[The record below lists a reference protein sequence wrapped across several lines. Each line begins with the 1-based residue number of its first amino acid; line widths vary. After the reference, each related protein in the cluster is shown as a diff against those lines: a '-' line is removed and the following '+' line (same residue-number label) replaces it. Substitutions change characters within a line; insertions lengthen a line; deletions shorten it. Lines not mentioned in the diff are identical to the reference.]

1 MRIQDLLSEAAPGTM
16 SIGNTIKTGMGFN
29 AGAGTG
35 SVLKTMALKG
45 LGLGNTANAYAQQKG
60 VIGGDTDISKQTP
73 QQIAQTLALKP
84 GSTVDLG
91 NGQKGQIKAIDQTG
105 VKFADGTIWG
115 TEKLATLAQ
124 QRQALQTLSQQGQQK
139 VQ

>member
-1 MRIQDLLSEAAPGTM
+1 MRIQDLLSEAGPGTL
-16 SIGNTIKTGMGFN
+16 SVGDTIKTGMGFN

-60 VIGGDTDISKQTP
+60 AIGDTSNIAKQTP

-91 NGQKGQIKAIDQTG
+91 NGQKGQIKSIDQTG